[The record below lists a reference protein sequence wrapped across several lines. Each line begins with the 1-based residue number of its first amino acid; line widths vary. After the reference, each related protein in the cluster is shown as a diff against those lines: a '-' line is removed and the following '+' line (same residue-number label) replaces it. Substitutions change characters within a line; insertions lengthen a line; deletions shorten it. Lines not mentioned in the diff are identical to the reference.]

1 MNDQKNTIL
10 AIVLSAMVLIAW
22 QFFFGLPQF
31 QKQQQ
36 QQQQQAQQT
45 PQQTT
50 PAGQT
55 PQPQTAPGAG
65 PQVPGQPTPAG
76 GPQLSRDAV
85 IEASPRVAIDTPRL
99 KGSIALKGG
108 RVDDLSLSQYR
119 VTVDPNSPAVVLLSP
134 SGTAHPFYAEFGWV
148 GAAGATAKLP
158 AADTVWQQEG
168 S

>member
-31 QKQQQ
+31 EKQRQQTQQQ
-36 QQQQQAQQT
+36 QTAQQT
-45 PQQTT
+45 A

-55 PQPQTAPGAG
+55 PQPQTAPPGTG
-65 PQVPGQPTPAG
+65 PQVPGQPTPVG

-85 IEASPRVAIDTPRL
+85 IAASPRVAIDTPRL

-119 VTVDPNSPAVVLLSP
+119 VTVDP
-134 SGTAHPFYAEFGWV
+134 
-148 GAAGATAKLP
+148 
-158 AADTVWQQEG
+158 
-168 S
+168 

>member
-22 QFFFGLPQF
+22 QFFFGIPALD
-31 QKQQQ
+31 KQRQA
-36 QQQQQAQQT
+36 QQQQAQQ
-45 PQQTT
+45 QQTQQT
-50 PAGQT
+50 APAGQT

-65 PQVPGQPTPAG
+65 PQVPGQPAPAA

-85 IEASPRVAIDTPRL
+85 IAASPRAAIDTPRL

-134 SGTAHPFYAEFGWV
+134 SGTPHPFYAEFGWV
-148 GAAGATAKLP
+148 GAAG
-158 AADTVWQQEG
+158 
-168 S
+168 